1 VAGQGTRRRFA
12 WTRTAYL
19 IGSTVVLTT
28 ALVGVGVTY
37 ASGGHVPAAR
47 ERNLAPIRAAALGLF
62 IHYGPSSLLNAPSSD
77 AWWREI
83 DGRTYPRF
91 VAQRFRPNPAR
102 AAQWVALAKQ
112 MGASYLV
119 FTAKHHDGYRLW
131 ASTADRDTAGGARNW
146 GVSRSRDL
154 LAAVAAD
161 CRRAGI
167 SLYVY
172 FSLLDDY
179 SHAYRV
185 SDGRAFQAE
194 VEQQLTEILTRYGP
208 LAGIWFDG
216 TWNATIERTLDFPKL
231 VALVHRLQPGAT
243 VGNNAQPPFRGE
255 DYSIFE
261 QKIPKDGA
269 GAALPEQ
276 ATYPIG
282 DQWFYS
288 TRDSH
293 TKTVAQ
299 LRRLVKAARRAHV
312 SLLLD
317 VPPRPDGTFDPAARR
332 RVLAA
337 TRALR

>member
-1 VAGQGTRRRFA
+1 MNSSAQPTPVVRLP
-12 WTRTAYL
+12 RTACL
-19 IGSTVVLTT
+19 TAAAVVLST
-28 ALVGVGVTY
+28 ALVAVGACA
-37 ASGGHVPAAR
+37 ASGHVPAAR
-47 ERNLAPIRAAALGLF
+47 QRNLAPIRAAALGLF

-77 AWWREI
+77 AWWRGI
-83 DGRTYPRF
+83 DGRRYAEF
-91 VAQRFRPNPAR
+91 VTQRFRPNPSR
-102 AAQWVALAKQ
+102 AAQWVAFAKQ
-112 MGASYLV
+112 MGARYLV
-119 FTAKHHDGYRLW
+119 FTAKHVDGYRLW
-131 ASTADRDTAGGARNW
+131 ASTADRDTAGGVRNW

-154 LAAVAAD
+154 LAALAAD
-161 CRRAGI
+161 CRGAGI

-185 SDGRAFQAE
+185 SDRTVFQAE

-216 TWNATIERTLDFPKL
+216 TWNPKVAHILDFSKL

-243 VGNNAQPPFRGE
+243 VGNNEQPPFPGE

-261 QKIPKDGA
+261 QKMPKDGTRA
-269 GAALPEQ
+269 VLPEQ
-276 ATYPIG
+276 ATFPIG

-288 TRDSH
+288 TRDAH
-293 TKTVAQ
+293 EKTVLE
-299 LRRLVKAARRAHV
+299 LRRLVTAARRAHV

-317 VPPRPDGTFDPAARR
+317 VPPRSNGTLDPAARR

-337 TRALR
+337 TRGLR